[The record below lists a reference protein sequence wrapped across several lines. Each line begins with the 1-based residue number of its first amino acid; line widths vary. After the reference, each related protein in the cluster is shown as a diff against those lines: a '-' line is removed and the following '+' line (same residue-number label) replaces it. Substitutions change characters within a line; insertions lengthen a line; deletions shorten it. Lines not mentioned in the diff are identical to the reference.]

1 MIINDH
7 CLMNCSHDRKFI
19 ENVPKHLIKLNSVYR
34 PLSTDDN
41 SAKVNSTDSESIMIL
56 IYIKRRLVCDEKN
69 ASDCGWLVNKSRSST
84 SSKLAQE
91 HLVLNLLILVCL
103 RSKWTWFIG
112 RSRSL
117 LLCVA
122 SG

>member
-1 MIINDH
+1 MIINGH
-7 CLMNCSHDRKFI
+7 CLMNYSHDRKCI

-34 PLSTDDN
+34 PLSTEDN
-41 SAKVNSTDSESIMIL
+41 SADSESIMIL
-56 IYIKRRLVCDEKN
+56 IYIKRRLVCAEKN
-69 ASDCGWLVNKSRSST
+69 DSDCGWLVNKSRSGA
-84 SSKLAQE
+84 SSELAQE
-91 HLVLNLLILVCL
+91 HLVWLNLLILGCL

-112 RSRSL
+112 RFGSL